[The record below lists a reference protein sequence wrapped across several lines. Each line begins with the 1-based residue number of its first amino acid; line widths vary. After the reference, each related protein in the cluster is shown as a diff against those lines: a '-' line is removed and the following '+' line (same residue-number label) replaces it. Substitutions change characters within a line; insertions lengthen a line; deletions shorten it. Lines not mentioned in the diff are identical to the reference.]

1 MFKQSLNPNS
11 VLISTHVSFALTLFR
26 FLYLRLIQVPHYE
39 QKLLHMSI
47 LISTNPLHRYNI
59 QSFFTFS
66 FPSLTL
72 ELLFNPI
79 VINYPF
85 IYLVLFNLSTPI
97 FVYVFSLDIIIHHL
111 RSLLP
116 VTTSIPLVILPTPS
130 EQNSSPIW

>member
-116 VTTSIPLVILPTPS
+116 VTTSIPLVILPTHS

>member
-47 LISTNPLHRYNI
+47 LISMNPLHRYNI

-116 VTTSIPLVILPTPS
+116 VTTSIPLVILPTHS

>member
-47 LISTNPLHRYNI
+47 LISMNPLHRYNI

-85 IYLVLFNLSTPI
+85 IYLVLFNLSTPFYLCLCI
-97 FVYVFSLDIIIHHL
+97 QL
-111 RSLLP
+111 RHN
-116 VTTSIPLVILPTPS
+116 
-130 EQNSSPIW
+130 NSSFKKSFTSNYIHSSCHFTYTL